1 MHSID
6 PPPHQIVTPANKYQQ
21 RSLQEALENGNYYQT
36 HLKKK
41 DRLAKAE
48 KTKLRRQ
55 CKHYIAPPY
64 AKKIPFDHIL
74 ISEFH
79 TWLNKAK
86 RIDNRY
92 LEIAIKLDGLLKCM
106 LAKTDIVEFN
116 RLTKL
121 IYDEIAQTSPNGKKN
136 IISESRP

>member
-21 RSLQEALENGNYYQT
+21 RNLQEA
-36 HLKKK
+36 KKK

-79 TWLNKAK
+79 TWLNKAN

-106 LAKTDIVEFN
+106 LAK
-116 RLTKL
+116 
-121 IYDEIAQTSPNGKKN
+121 KKYYL
-136 IISESRP
+136 